1 MPRSSTIGLWLLIGY
16 ALSQGLRDVYLA
28 GAFGAIG
35 FFDLVLL
42 AFSGATFFFSLCLL
56 VSAPAEFK
64 ALGREWRSL
73 LAVNITTAVAWLC
86 FFGALNLV
94 EPTVV
99 STVFAG
105 IAPAGVALLAVIG
118 LQASDGAKAT
128 GAERFVHIAIIGAMA
143 FLGWVVLSG
152 RSGLSDVAVSD
163 GILGLLLAA
172 ASGLTI
178 TAETVFAKRMNEAG
192 ISATGVLAL
201 RFVLIALVGAVA
213 IFGFG
218 ETQLSGKEAGM
229 ISLTAL
235 KILVLMVAPLYLV
248 GKGLALTSPLTTGIV
263 AAFGPSIVFLMQVAE
278 GRIPTSGWVLA
289 ATLLYVALTCAS
301 LLLRSI
307 QAKR

>member
-42 AFSGATFFFSLCLL
+42 AFTGATVFFSLSLL
-56 VSAPAEFK
+56 VSAPAEFI
-64 ALGREWRSL
+64 ALRREWRSL

-99 STVFAG
+99 STIFAG
-105 IAPAGVALLAVIG
+105 IAPAGVALLASMG
-118 LQASDGAKAT
+118 LQATDGARAT
-128 GAERFVHIAIIGAMA
+128 GAERLAHIAIAGAMA
-143 FLGWVVLSG
+143 FLAWVVLSG
-152 RSGLSDVAVSD
+152 RSGLSEINIVS
-163 GILGLLLAA
+163 GILGLALAA
-172 ASGLTI
+172 ISGLTI

-201 RFVLIALVGAVA
+201 RFVLIALVGAIAV
-213 IFGFG
+213 FGFG
-218 ETQLSGKEAGM
+218 ETQLAGKEVSTIGM
-229 ISLTAL
+229 TAL
-235 KILVLMVAPLYLV
+235 KILILMVAPLYLV

-278 GRIPTSGWVLA
+278 GRIPTSMWVLA
-289 ATLLYVALTCAS
+289 ATFLYVTLTCVS
-301 LLLRSI
+301 LLLRSA
-307 QAKR
+307 QSRK

>member
-42 AFSGATFFFSLCLL
+42 AFTGATLFFSLCLM
-56 VSAPAEFK
+56 VAMPAEFA
-64 ALGREWRSL
+64 ALRREWRSL

-105 IAPAGVALLAVIG
+105 VAPAGVALLAILG
-118 LQASDGAKAT
+118 LQASAGARAT
-128 GAERFVHIAIIGAMA
+128 MAERLLHIAIIAALA
-143 FLGWVVLSG
+143 FLAWVVLSG
-152 RSGLSDVAVSD
+152 RSGLAGIDVSD
-163 GILGLLLAA
+163 GVLGLILAA
-172 ASGLTI
+172 ISGLTI

-201 RFVLIALVGAVA
+201 RFLLIAIVGAVA
-213 IFGFG
+213 VFGFG
-218 ETQLSGKEAGM
+218 ETQLIGKDIPVIG
-229 ISLTAL
+229 LTAL
-235 KILVLMVAPLYLV
+235 KILILMVAPLYLV

-278 GRIPTSGWVLA
+278 GRIPTSMWVLA
-289 ATLLYVALTCAS
+289 ATLLYVGLTCTS
-301 LLLRSI
+301 LLLRTAQS
-307 QAKR
+307 KR